1 MIQIRVVFLE
11 PQLVFCVSVFFFRFQ
26 LNEFEPNTIRSN
38 IFSEVWKEIMYVS
51 LVMHFNVIINCSGI
65 IKFEPKIINLWRNS
79 LKTGMKK
86 RKDVLYT
93 LFFHNFYW
101 WILSFLVLF
110 VYNVQAVRGIN
121 AFEPETIY
129 EASVK
134 ETFLQFIIFIFVT
147 LLWCIVKVDQNSRY
161 I

>member
-1 MIQIRVVFLE
+1 
-11 PQLVFCVSVFFFRFQ
+11 
-26 LNEFEPNTIRSN
+26 
-38 IFSEVWKEIMYVS
+38 
-51 LVMHFNVIINCSGI
+51 
-65 IKFEPKIINLWRNS
+65 
-79 LKTGMKK
+79 MKK
-86 RKDVLYT
+86 GKDVLYT

-129 EASVK
+129 EASIK

-147 LLWCIVKVDQNSRY
+147 LLWCIVKVDHNSRY